1 MRRVRLRRE
10 NRNARARKPHL
21 VVARLPPG
29 ERDRCGHSP
38 EESGPRCGQGR
49 ASRSRASSSR
59 RCHEIDGGRYGG
71 RRGEY
76 VLRPPVLAE
85 PLEKRIAAE
94 RHANR
99 EERRAGRFIA
109 QAPKDPADLLR
120 IARVIGP
127 RQSVRF
133 AGATAKVRHGAAPS
147 LLPEL
152 ARKSTSVMAAR
163 VALEAVKEHNE
174 RSIGWTCQTID
185 IDEVAVRRVPAFPLP
200 TRLGTADQHAVQGLQ
215 VCAGQPPGSSVG
227 A

>member
-1 MRRVRLRRE
+1 MQGCLDNHTEYTLRALATHRLSIEEYGKTLELALALLLHSGEKGASVDEVESGARRVACR
-10 NRNARARKPHL
+10 
-21 VVARLPPG
+21 
-29 ERDRCGHSP
+29 
-38 EESGPRCGQGR
+38 
-49 ASRSRASSSR
+49 
-59 RCHEIDGGRYGG
+59 HEIDRGRYGG
-71 RRGEY
+71 RGGEY
-76 VLRPPVLAE
+76 VLRPPALAE
-85 PLEKRIAAE
+85 PLEKHIAAE
-94 RHANR
+94 RHANC
-99 EERRAGRFIA
+99 EKRRAGRFTA

-133 AGATAKVRHGAAPS
+133 AGATAKVRHGAAPG